1 MRIPGRAGG
10 AVKVD
15 RSGLIAA
22 IASKYAWKVHGTAA
36 IGELNGYWFSV
47 SQASKGAHVYVFT
60 SVSGL
65 RALEATKLKS
75 VLEDRGADLGIIEVM
90 SSGNSIW
97 MKLRGKG
104 KQEEVEEIVSSS
116 VRALA
121 GELSYMG
128 LKSGCNFCDSEG
140 PLKPYM
146 VSGTAVKM
154 CDDCASRLAELDRE
168 GVTERKGS
176 KGSYMTGALG
186 AASGAVMGA
195 ILWILVARLGFVSSL
210 VGLVMAFLA
219 KTGYEM
225 LNGRKGRAKAAI
237 IAVAVFFG
245 VVGAV
250 FTFYPI
256 EIREALGPDLP
267 FSFWLQTVLI
277 GFVND
282 SEVFWLIMKDLG
294 IGLLFAL
301 LGSYGI
307 ISGILK
313 EAGKAERGVTE
324 II

>member
-1 MRIPGRAGG
+1 M
-10 AVKVD
+10 D

-22 IASKYAWKVHGTAA
+22 IASKYGWKVHGTAA

-47 SQASKGAHVYVFT
+47 SHASKGANVLVFT

-65 RALEATKLKS
+65 RALEATRLKS
-75 VLEDRGADLGIIEVM
+75 VLEDRGADLGIVEVG
-90 SSGNSIW
+90 STGNSIW
-97 MKLRGKG
+97 LKLRGKVR
-104 KQEEVEEIVSSS
+104 QDEAEEMTELS

-128 LKSGCNFCDSEG
+128 LKPGCNFCDSEG
-140 PLKPYM
+140 PLKAYM

-154 CDDCASRLAELDRE
+154 CEDCASKLGELERD
-168 GVTERKGS
+168 GAAERKDN
-176 KGSYMTGALG
+176 KGSYLTGVLG

-195 ILWILVARLGFVSSL
+195 ILWVLVARLGFVSSL

-225 LNGRKGRAKAAI
+225 LNGRRGRGKAVI
-237 IAVAVFFG
+237 IAVAVFLG

-256 EIREALGPDLP
+256 EIREALGPELP
-267 FSFWLQTVLI
+267 FSFWLQTVMI

-307 ISGILK
+307 VSGILK
-313 EAGKAERGVTE
+313 EANAAKKGITE
-324 II
+324 IL

>member
-1 MRIPGRAGG
+1 M
-10 AVKVD
+10 D

-22 IASKYAWKVHGTAA
+22 IASKYGWKVHGTAA
-36 IGELNGYWFSV
+36 IGELNGYWFSI
-47 SQASKGAHVYVFT
+47 SQASKGAHVFIFT

-75 VLEDRGADLGIIEVM
+75 ILEDRGADLGIIEVS

-97 MKLRGKG
+97 LKLRGKG
-104 KQEEVEEIVSSS
+104 KPEEVEEMASTSI
-116 VRALA
+116 RALA

-128 LKSGCNFCDSEG
+128 LKPGCNFCDSEG
-140 PLKPYM
+140 PLKAYM
-146 VSGTAVKM
+146 VSGTAVKI
-154 CDDCASRLAELDRE
+154 CDDCASRLGELESD
-168 GVTERKGS
+168 GVSERKAGS
-176 KGSYMTGALG
+176 GSYLTGTLG

-210 VGLVMAFLA
+210 VGLIMAFLA

-225 LNGRKGRAKAAI
+225 LNGRKGRGKAVI
-237 IAVAVFFG
+237 IAVAVFLG

-256 EIREALGPDLP
+256 EIREALGPELP
-267 FSFWLQTVLI
+267 FSFWLQTVMI

-294 IGLLFAL
+294 IGLLFAV

-307 ISGILK
+307 VSGILK
-313 EAGKAERGVTE
+313 EADGAKKGITE
-324 II
+324 IL